1 MSTRS
6 RLTGRAFAVAAGL
19 VPVVL
24 LGCVG
29 CGGKDSVWPERPGPK
44 VVVSFAPLYCFAAN
58 VAGDDAVVKNMMGA
72 TGPHDFQ
79 PTDTDARLVRH
90 ADLFFINGLELDTAK
105 AETLKKG
112 SGNTDLRV
120 VALGDKIPESCLK
133 KGVCY
138 HMLKPGE
145 APHDH
150 GWDPHVWLG
159 PDQAVIMV
167 EAVRDALKQAD
178 PDTSHAPNYDRRA
191 AEYVAK
197 LRKLKAD
204 GLDMLRE
211 KKDRVIVTQHE
222 SLGYFADAFKLNV
235 IGVVQQKPG
244 SEPTRSE
251 LDELVKK
258 CLENHARLLAVEPQF
273 SPQAAETLIK
283 ELKRGNRIPD
293 AATVEIDPLET
304 CRPDEL
310 DAGWYERK
318 MRANLEAL
326 ARAMK

>member
-6 RLTGRAFAVAAGL
+6 RLTGWACAVAAGL
-19 VPVVL
+19 IPVVL

-29 CGGKDSVWPERPGPK
+29 CGGRDSLWPDDKRPK
-44 VVVSFAPLYCFAAN
+44 VVVSFAPLYCFAVN

-90 ADLFFINGLELDTAK
+90 ATLFFVNGLELDTAK
-105 AETLKKG
+105 AEALKKG
-112 SGNTDLRV
+112 SGNTNLRV

-138 HMLKPGE
+138 HMLKSGE
-145 APHDH
+145 PEHDH

-159 PDQAVIMV
+159 PDQAVVMV
-167 EAVRDALKQAD
+167 EAIRDELKKDD
-178 PDTSHAPNYDRRA
+178 PSHAPDYDRRA

-204 GLDMLRE
+204 GLDMLKD
-211 KKDRVIVTQHE
+211 KKDHVIVTQHE
-222 SLGYFADAFKLNV
+222 SLGYFADAFNLKV

-251 LDELVKK
+251 LDKLVKD
-258 CLENHARLLAVEPQF
+258 CIDNHARLLAVEPQF
-273 SPQAAETLIK
+273 SPQAADTVIK
-283 ELKRGNRIPD
+283 ELRRGGVPD
-293 AATVEIDPLET
+293 ADKVEIDPLET

>member
-1 MSTRS
+1 MSSRS
-6 RLTGRAFAVAAGL
+6 RLGGWAFAVAAGV

-24 LGCVG
+24 LGC
-29 CGGKDSVWPERPGPK
+29 GGKESVWPDRPGPK
-44 VVVSFAPLYCFAAN
+44 VVVSFAPLYCFAVN
-58 VAGDDAVVKNMMGA
+58 VAGDDAVVKNMMAA

-90 ADLFFINGLELDTAK
+90 ADLFLINGLELDTAK
-105 AETLKKG
+105 ADALKKG
-112 SGNTDLRV
+112 SGNTNLRV
-120 VALGDKIPESCLK
+120 VGLGDRIPESSLK

-145 APHDH
+145 THDH

-159 PDQAVIMV
+159 PDQAVVMV
-167 EAVRDALKQAD
+167 EAIRDALKQAD
-178 PDTSHAPNYDRRA
+178 PPHADGYDRRA

-204 GLDMLRE
+204 GLDLL
-211 KKDRVIVTQHE
+211 KTKTDRKIVTQHE
-222 SLGYFADAFKLNV
+222 SLGYFADAFKLEV
-235 IGVVQQKPG
+235 LGVVQQKPG
-244 SEPTRSE
+244 SEPTRGE
-251 LDELVKK
+251 LNELVKK
-258 CLENHARLLAVEPQF
+258 CVENHARLLAVEPQF
-273 SPQAAETLIK
+273 SPQAADTIVK
-283 ELKRGNRIPD
+283 ELRQRGVSD
-293 AATVEIDPLET
+293 AGTVEIDPLET

-326 ARAMK
+326 AGAMK